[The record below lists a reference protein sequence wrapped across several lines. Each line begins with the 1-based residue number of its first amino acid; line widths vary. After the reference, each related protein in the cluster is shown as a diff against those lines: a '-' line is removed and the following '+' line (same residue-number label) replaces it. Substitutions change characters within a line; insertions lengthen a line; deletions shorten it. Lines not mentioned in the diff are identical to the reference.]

1 MYEKQIK
8 LASLM
13 QLLSTIPPRLETF
26 KNLKPEMHKNVTKQM
41 KYACLI
47 NYSLLNKWWIVLFP
61 RCPNYAKKILAILH
75 SAKSAKHYLVWGKN
89 VLTWCGGLWS
99 AANKTLRKVMIR
111 PWNWAVMFPWACEF
125 PLSEKNDEVMIFLFF
140 PYKWQA

>member
-1 MYEKQIK
+1 MYEKQMK

-41 KYACLI
+41 KYVCLI
-47 NYSLLNKWWIVLFP
+47 NYPLLNKWWIVLIP

-75 SAKSAKHYLVWGKN
+75 SSKSAKHYLVWGKS
-89 VLTWCGGLWS
+89 VLTWCGVLWNPAKQNS
-99 AANKTLRKVMIR
+99 AKSDDTAMKLGSNVPLGMWISIIWKKWRGHDILI
-111 PWNWAVMFPWACEF
+111 F
-125 PLSEKNDEVMIFLFF
+125 PL
-140 PYKWQA
+140 